1 MDSSMN
7 GQEIV
12 DKMQAALKQ
21 EIPNITYST
30 YLEVLRYES
39 IEGNHITFQ
48 CNSKYEKETAETR
61 YASLLINALKYVTN
75 RDFTFSIHSLDED
88 KKKQN
93 GHQEIQ
99 QNQEPEIISVHQP
112 EEDEDEA
119 TSARQSL
126 NPKYTFDTFVV
137 GSNNRLAQAA
147 ALAVADNPAKTYNPF
162 YIYGGVGLGKT
173 HLMQAIGNRIL
184 QNNRKMNVV
193 YVTSEKFTNQLINSI
208 KDFKNDPFRNKYRS
222 ADVLIID
229 DIQFIA
235 KKERVQ
241 EEFFHT
247 FNTLYENEKQIIISS
262 DTHPRDIQFL
272 QDRLKSRF
280 EWGLTAD
287 ISNPDYETRVAI
299 LRKKAQDEA
308 IIIDDEILS
317 DIATKIDSNIRE
329 LEGVFNKIV
338 ARASLTHIPITIE
351 LAENV
356 INEFISKKEKVIS
369 SDFIQDVVAKYFSI
383 DKKDLAGNKRSND
396 IAFPRQIAMY
406 LCREVANMTFPQI
419 GIDFGNRDHSTVMHA
434 YKKIEKDVKEKNNT
448 KLIVESVKN
457 IILNNE

>member
-1 MDSSMN
+1 
-7 GQEIV
+7 
-12 DKMQAALKQ
+12 
-21 EIPNITYST
+21 
-30 YLEVLRYES
+30 
-39 IEGNHITFQ
+39 
-48 CNSKYEKETAETR
+48 
-61 YASLLINALKYVTN
+61 
-75 RDFTFSIHSLDED
+75 
-88 KKKQN
+88 
-93 GHQEIQ
+93 
-99 QNQEPEIISVHQP
+99 
-112 EEDEDEA
+112 
-119 TSARQSL
+119 
-126 NPKYTFDTFVV
+126 
-137 GSNNRLAQAA
+137 
-147 ALAVADNPAKTYNPF
+147 
-162 YIYGGVGLGKT
+162 
-173 HLMQAIGNRIL
+173 MQAIGNRIL

-208 KDFKNDPFRNKYRS
+208 KDFKNDPFRNKYRT